1 MALSSGKYA
10 KFISDRS
17 GMEFPYSEMVIEWN
31 GSRVHIS
38 EFEAKQ
44 PQLEPR
50 SHTADPQGLLNARPA
65 RTEPAVARVLT
76 LNPFKITSGSTTVTV
91 FEENHG
97 RSTSDVVRFRNG
109 QGSFG
114 ITTSADINKSAGFTI
129 TKVDANNYTFV
140 AAGTATANT
149 DIGGGE
155 ISAGPVT
162 LSA

>member
-38 EFEAKQ
+38 EFEPKQ
-44 PQLEPR
+44 PQLQPR
-50 SHTADPQGLLNARPA
+50 PHSADPQGLLNARPA

-76 LNPFKITSGSTTVTV
+76 LNPLKITNGSQVVNV

-109 QGSFG
+109 EGQFG
-114 ITTSADINKSAGFTI
+114 ISSSDINNASGFTI
-129 TKVDANNYTFV
+129 TKVDVNNYTFT
-140 AAGTATANT
+140 ASGTATATTN
-149 DIGGGE
+149 IGGGE

-162 LSA
+162 LTP

>member
-50 SHTADPQGLLNARPA
+50 AHTADPQGLLNARPA

-76 LNPFKITSGSTTVTV
+76 LNPFKITNGSTTVTV

-97 RSTSDVVRFRNG
+97 RSTSDTVRFRNA
-109 QGSFG
+109 QGSSG
-114 ITTSADINKSAGFTI
+114 LTSADLNKSVGFTI
-129 TKVDANNYTFV
+129 TRVDANNYTFT
-140 AAGTATANT
+140 AAGTATASTN
-149 DIGGGE
+149 IGGGSV
-155 ISAGPVT
+155 SAGPVT
-162 LSA
+162 LSP